1 MTSCRDERWIC
12 KHSLRDSRPLEK
24 NSSGTSSRDDVGFE
38 RVCVCIRDD
47 REEEREREREREG
60 AFGKAS
66 HAFTENFAL

>member
-1 MTSCRDERWIC
+1 M
-12 KHSLRDSRPLEK
+12 
-24 NSSGTSSRDDVGFE
+24 
-38 RVCVCIRDD
+38 CIRDD